1 MRTKNELSPEQL
13 MAVEMIVCK
22 RGAGIKY
29 SEIASSVGVSER
41 TLLRWRQNP
50 EFREEVRRRT
60 LELNGEHLPRVLEA
74 LVKRA
79 LAGNVKAV
87 ELYLKVENLL
97 NQGKEQPEPVLEKR
111 PTNEELEREIAELE
125 KQLGISDDGRERD
138 YNVC

>member
-1 MRTKNELSPEQL
+1 MAMRTTKNELTPEQL

-41 TLLRWRQNP
+41 TLLRWRQTP
-50 EFREEVRRRT
+50 EFREELRRRT

-87 ELYLKVENLL
+87 ELFLKVEGLL
-97 NQGKEQPEPVLEKR
+97 HQGKERTEPTQEDSR
-111 PTNEELEREIAELE
+111 SNEQIQREIAELE
-125 KQLGISDDGRERD
+125 IQLGIFPEH
-138 YNVC
+138 